1 MLFKQHHSRIKKQ
14 KTSLEKIKDDPPAV
28 RFYTGFENYD
38 ALIAAFKCL
47 QPEASRMHFWQGVNK
62 CNDETLKYQN
72 ENVSK
77 PGC

>member
-14 KTSLEKIKDDPPAV
+14 KISLEKIKDDPPAV

-47 QPEASRMHFWQGVNK
+47 
-62 CNDETLKYQN
+62 
-72 ENVSK
+72 
-77 PGC
+77 